1 MANVAIIT
9 ARGGSKRIPRKNIKD
24 FCGKPIIAYP
34 IAAAKES
41 DLFDEV
47 MVSTD
52 DGEIAV
58 VAREYGANVP
68 FLRSVVTSDDYAT
81 TADVL
86 QEVLLEY
93 EKRSCTFQVMCCLYP
108 TAPFVTAERLKEAY
122 KLLEENHAEE
132 VVPVVKFSYPPQR
145 GFRFQDGVLSYAQ
158 PQYILARS
166 QDLEPM
172 YHDAGQFY
180 FYDVN
185 AYRIGMQKD
194 SAKGAYMLRAV
205 PLFLDEMEVQDI
217 DNLTD
222 WKLAELKYRMLH
234 PEIS

>member
-52 DGEIAV
+52 DEEIAS
-58 VAREYGANVP
+58 VARKYGANVP
-68 FLRSVVTSDDYAT
+68 FMRSAVTSDDYAT

-108 TAPFVTAERLKEAY
+108 TSPFVTAERLKEAY
-122 KLLEENHAEE
+122 HLFEENHAEV

-185 AYRIGMQKD
+185 AYRIGIQKD
-194 SAKGAYMLRAV
+194 SVKGVYTLRAV

-217 DNLTD
+217 DNLMD

-234 PEIS
+234 PDI